1 MAASARTVS
10 DTLSA
15 ELGIDAGGDAGV
27 GVAAA
32 AVVVVA
38 ASSMNAGGGGRCSLE
53 LWQLELW

>member
-32 AVVVVA
+32 AVVV
-38 ASSMNAGGGGRCSLE
+38 ASSMKAGGGGRCSLE

>member
-1 MAASARTVS
+1 MAARARTVS

-27 GVAAA
+27 GVAA
-32 AVVVVA
+32 VVVA
-38 ASSMNAGGGGRCSLE
+38 SSMKAGGGGRCSLE